1 MWKSLWQ
8 KIRQF
13 DPLKPGME
21 HFLLIC
27 VILLM
32 ASVLLSQLFLGRG
45 DTRASFTDIDQ
56 YEGTMVDSIHAAMTY
71 GELELTLKDARPS
84 NKIKILINGEVAQTF
99 REPTM
104 TFPVL
109 ENSLVEIS
117 GVDFASPF
125 SVEVSRVSDNIDS
138 GSLTQLVRVDK
149 NIVIIGRIL
158 FH

>member
-1 MWKSLWQ
+1 
-8 KIRQF
+8 
-13 DPLKPGME
+13 
-21 HFLLIC
+21 
-27 VILLM
+27 
-32 ASVLLSQLFLGRG
+32 
-45 DTRASFTDIDQ
+45 
-56 YEGTMVDSIHAAMTY
+56 
-71 GELELTLKDARPS
+71 
-84 NKIKILINGEVAQTF
+84 
-99 REPTM
+99 M